1 MALSSPRDSA
11 FRSAFTPGHGQ
22 ASAWLALLALLLY
35 LPGFASLQPMDRD
48 EPRFAQAT
56 KQMLESGDYVSIRFQ
71 EEARLKKPVGIY
83 WLQAAAV
90 KAGEAAGVAD
100 ARERIWLYRAPSLIA
115 AVATV
120 LLTYWA
126 ALAFLAAPEAFLAA
140 ALMAATI
147 LLGVEARLGKTDA
160 TVAMTVVAA
169 MGALARLWRGAP
181 VGREVWTLPAIF
193 WSAIALG
200 VLVKGPITPMV
211 PFLAAAA
218 LSLWRRSLGWLK
230 PLRAGWG
237 LLFVALVAAP
247 WLVAIMI
254 KTNGAFLTESL
265 GKDMLGKVASGQESH
280 GAPPG
285 TYLAAFW
292 ATGWPLAPF
301 VGLAAPLLW
310 RMRGEA
316 AVAFAL
322 AWALPSWLVF
332 ELTPTKLPHYVL
344 PLYPALA
351 ILAALALQRGAET
364 GRGVWAAI
372 MRFWL
377 AAVPA
382 LVVVGAIAASVFL
395 GTFEQGAL
403 SWRGLVGAALA
414 AASIALGIG
423 AARRLKAEDGPGA
436 ALRATLASA
445 ALTALAFGVVMTGP
459 FFAPFQM
466 SPRLAAAADAALAK
480 AGCARAQGFA
490 TAGYS
495 EPSLV
500 FLTSTDLVRGDGAGV
515 ARFLA
520 EGPCRVAFVDK
531 RAQAGFD
538 AATPDL
544 VAATRVAGINL
555 NGGRRLDVG
564 VYASGSGR

>member
-1 MALSSPRDSA
+1 MAFSPNRYAD
-11 FRSAFTPGHGQ
+11 RTAFTPGHGQ
-22 ASAWLALLALLLY
+22 ASMWLALLCLLLY
-35 LPGFASLQPMDRD
+35 LPGFFSLQPMDRD
-48 EPRFAQAT
+48 EPRFAQAS
-56 KQMLESGDYVSIRFQ
+56 KQMMESGDYVSIRFQ
-71 EEARLKKPVGIY
+71 DEARLKKPVGIY
-83 WLQAAAV
+83 WMQVAAV
-90 KAGEAAGVAD
+90 KAGEALGVER
-100 ARERIWLYRAPSLIA
+100 ARDTIWLYRLPSLLA

-140 ALMAATI
+140 GLMAATI

-181 VGREVWTLPAIF
+181 AGREIWALPAIF

-211 PFLAAAA
+211 PLLAGAA
-218 LSLWRRSLGWLK
+218 LSIQRRSLGWLK

-247 WLVAIMI
+247 WLIAIMV
-254 KTNGAFLTESL
+254 KTDGAFLSESL

-285 TYLAAFW
+285 TYFAAFW
-292 ATGWPLAPF
+292 GTGWPLAPF
-301 VGLAAPLLW
+301 VGLAAPFLW
-310 RMRGEA
+310 RARREA
-316 AVAFAL
+316 AVAFL
-322 AWALPSWLVF
+322 AAWVAPSWIVF

-372 MRFWL
+372 MRGWL
-377 AAVPA
+377 AAAPA
-382 LVVVGAIAASVFL
+382 LVVVGALGASLYF
-395 GTFEQGAL
+395 GTFADGAL
-403 SWRGLVGAALA
+403 SWRGPVGAALGLA
-414 AASIALGIG
+414 AIALGMA

-436 ALRATLASA
+436 ALRAIAAAA
-445 ALTALAFGVVMTGP
+445 ALTGLAFGVVMTGP

-480 AGCARAQGFA
+480 VGCADAQGFV
-490 TAGYS
+490 TTDYR

-500 FLTSTDLVRGDGAGV
+500 FLTSTNLERSDGAGA

-520 EGPCRVAFVDK
+520 EGPCRVAFVE
-531 RAQAGFD
+531 RRSQAAFD
-538 AATPDL
+538 GAAPGLTP
-544 VAATRVAGINL
+544 VSRVLGINL